1 MKNNLKY
8 SLVTLASLV
17 KVWVKETLCELVEHM
32 LNNKLDL
39 KKTQVLSKG
48 LCSQIT
54 AINK

>member
-1 MKNNLKY
+1 MKKNLKY
-8 SLVTLASLV
+8 SLVTLASVV
-17 KVWVKETLCELVEHM
+17 KIQVKETLCELVEHL
-32 LNNKLDL
+32 LNNKPDL